1 MSLENYDVILVGQGL
16 AGSCLAWRLLERGQ
30 RILVIDR
37 DEAVTSSKIAA
48 GLMTP
53 IVGQR
58 FTLSWRFS
66 EFHDAALP
74 FYRGLEDRSG
84 SQLLRSRRYVR
95 VFRDEQ
101 ERDRCESR
109 LPEMPAALGA
119 HLFPAGADELGSFHA
134 PWGGFYLPEV
144 MQLDAATF
152 LKVTRNH
159 LEERSC
165 FRAGQLQHDEPM
177 QHDDDGVSLPRFG
190 VRASRVIYCGGADD
204 RFVPRFTALKFLPA
218 KGEILSVKTSVFS
231 VDTILSSGIWL
242 APSGPDTYRLGA
254 TYDSQNLNQHPT
266 EGGRKWLLGR
276 LGELVSDS
284 AVEVVDHQA
293 AVRPALDDQKPILG
307 LCPSEP
313 RIGIFNGLGSKGS
326 LQAPWLAEHFVFHLL
341 DGTPLIPEVVWRG
354 NN

>member
-16 AGSCLAWRLLERGQ
+16 AGSCLAWRLLERNQ

-58 FTLSWRFS
+58 FTLIWRFS

-74 FYRGLEDRSG
+74 FYRGLEDRCG
-84 SQLLRSRRYVR
+84 SQLLRSRHYVR
-95 VFRDEQ
+95 VFRNEQ
-101 ERDRCESR
+101 ERDRCETR

-119 HLFPAGADELGSFHA
+119 RLLPAGADELGSCHA
-134 PWGGFYLPEV
+134 PLGGFYLPEV
-144 MQLDAATF
+144 MQLDAAAF
-152 LKVTRNH
+152 LQVTRDH
-159 LEERSC
+159 LEKQSS
-165 FRAGQLQHDEPM
+165 FRTGELRRDEPM
-177 QHDDDGVSLPRFG
+177 QNDDDGVSLPRLG

-218 KGEILSVKTSVFS
+218 KGEILSVRTSVS
-231 VDTILSSGIWL
+231 RADTILSSGIWL
-242 APSGPDTYRLGA
+242 APSSLNTYRLGA

-276 LGELVSDS
+276 LGELVSDT
-284 AVEVVDHQA
+284 VVDVVEHQA

-307 LCPSEP
+307 MCPQEL
-313 RIGIFNGLGSKGS
+313 RVGIFNGLGSKGS
-326 LQAPWLAEHFVFHLL
+326 LQAPWLAEHFVSHLL
-341 DGTPLIPEVVWRG
+341 DGTPLMPEVVWRG